1 MTQDIQ
7 FTSPPPLS
15 LYIHLPWC
23 IKKCP
28 YCDFN
33 SHESGSGG
41 IDEDGYIDSL
51 IRDFESSLSLIHDR
65 EIVSI
70 FIGGGTPSL
79 FTARKLERLLTTI
92 DQKMGLNAGI
102 EITLEANPG
111 AVDNERLAGYRQI
124 GINRL
129 SIGIQS
135 FNTDH
140 LKSIGRIHDGDQA
153 LNAIQVAKLAGFEQ
167 INLDLMYGLPGQ
179 QLEHALQDLK
189 TAITQDSVHLSWY
202 QLTLEPNTLFY
213 KKPPVLPS
221 DEKIWEIQDKGKAL
235 LIEAGF
241 ENYEISAYARDAM
254 YCQHNLNYWRFGD
267 YLGIGAGAHSKITD
281 TSNNV
286 ISRYTRHKMPD
297 RYMQLAGKNNVIT
310 GNWKLSIEDTI
321 LEFMMNSL
329 RLSGGF
335 STRLFQDRT
344 GLSIN
349 CLELQLEK
357 AKQCGWLDITD
368 KKIIPTSKGLTFLN
382 DLLQCFMP
390 QSSSV

>member
-7 FTSPPPLS
+7 FTSQPPLS

-33 SHESGSGG
+33 SHESSTGK
-41 IDEDGYIDSL
+41 IEEEKYIDSL

-65 EIVSI
+65 DIVSI

-79 FTARKLERLLTTI
+79 FTAQALERLLTTI
-92 DQKMGLNAGI
+92 DQHIGLKAGV
-102 EITLEANPG
+102 EVSLEANPG
-111 AVDNERLAGYRQI
+111 AADHERFAAYRQI

-140 LKSIGRIHDGDQA
+140 LKSIGRVHNGDQA
-153 LNAIQVAKLAGFEQ
+153 QDAIRFAKAAGFDQ

-179 QLEHALQDLK
+179 QLEHALQDLNS
-189 TAITQDSVHLSWY
+189 AISQDTVHLSWY

-213 KKPPVLPS
+213 KKPPVLPI
-221 DEKIWEIQDKGKAL
+221 DEKIWEIQDKGKVL
-235 LIEAGF
+235 LTEAGF
-241 ENYEISAYARDAM
+241 KNYEISAYARNEK
-254 YCQHNLNYWRFGD
+254 YCQHNLNYWQFGD

-281 TSNNV
+281 PDKNM
-286 ISRYTRHKMPD
+286 ISRYTRHKIPD
-297 RYMQLAGKNNVIT
+297 RYMQLSGKDEMVT
-310 GNWKLSIEDTI
+310 GNWQLSIEDTI

-329 RLSGGF
+329 RLSDGF
-335 STRLFQDRT
+335 STLLFEERT

-349 CLELQLEK
+349 SLKLQLDK

-368 KKIIPTSKGLTFLN
+368 EKIIPTNKGLTFLN

-390 QSSSV
+390 QSS